1 MIKLYLKQAWQLL
14 KQNKLFSAVYIL
26 GTGLGIAL
34 TMTLVIIYYVKMAP
48 VYPEGNRNRTL
59 VCKGMVMESRK
70 SDNMSSSN
78 ISYKMV
84 KEFYYPLKKAEAVS
98 AVYNRAEASFV
109 EIPQNKES
117 KEVYPKL
124 TDSDFWKVFTF
135 SFVNGKPFTKAD
147 LDAGLRVAVISR
159 SLSRSLFGDVDAVGK
174 TFLLDANE
182 YRVTG
187 VVQDVSFVTPATY
200 ADVWVPYTT
209 DASIMEINERNCDGM
224 LGDFYVYMLAPSVM
238 SMDELTDEVCEAVR
252 KYNFSQDKYLMKIH
266 GQPVPYW
273 KSIFYEFSNVA
284 PDWNELLRKY
294 GIIVFALLFVPALNL
309 AGMISSRMTRQL
321 PEMGIRKAFGASKWE
336 LIKHIFWENML
347 LTTLGGLLGLLLSYL
362 AVYLGRNWLPAL
374 FDSFPGVVPDG
385 IDTFF
390 TPGMLFNPIVIAVT
404 FVFCLLLNVLSAIF
418 PALYALRKNIVY
430 SINEKK

>member
-48 VYPEGNRNRTL
+48 VYPEGNRNRML
-59 VCKGMVMESRK
+59 VCKGVCMESRK
-70 SDNMSSSN
+70 SDNMSSSDA
-78 ISYKMV
+78 SYKMV
-84 KEFYYPLKKAEAVS
+84 KQFYYPLKKAEAVS
-98 AVYNRAEASFV
+98 AVYDRVDASFI
-109 EIPQNKES
+109 EIPENKEL
-117 KEVYPKL
+117 KEVHLKL

-135 SFVNGKPFTKAD
+135 SFVSGKPFTKAD

-159 SLSRSLFGDVDAVGK
+159 SLSHSLFGNADAVGK
-174 TFLLDANE
+174 NFLLDANE

-187 VVQDVSFVTPATY
+187 VVQDVSFITPATY
-200 ADVWVPYTT
+200 ADVWLPYTT
-209 DASIMEINERNCDGM
+209 DASAMEIDEKNGDGM
-224 LGDFYVYMLAPSVM
+224 LGDFYVYMLAPSVLA
-238 SMDELTDEVCEAVR
+238 MDEVTDEVCETVR
-252 KYNFSQDKYLMKIH
+252 KYNFSQDKYLMKIY

-273 KSIFYEFSNVA
+273 KSIFYEYSNAA

-294 GIIVFALLFVPALNL
+294 GIILFALLFVPALNL

-321 PEMGIRKAFGASKWE
+321 SELGIRKAFGASKRE
-336 LIKHIFWENML
+336 LIKQIFWENML
-347 LTTLGGLLGLLLSYL
+347 LTSLGGVLGLLLSYII
-362 AVYLGRNWLPAL
+362 VYLGRNWLPAL
-374 FDSFPGVVPDG
+374 FDSFPGMVPDG

-390 TPGMLFNPIVIAVT
+390 TPGMLFNPTVIAVT

-418 PALYALRKNIVY
+418 PALYALRKSIVY